1 MVRQKSL
8 RRRTKLLDLNQ
19 NKEKVVLLIHPM
31 LSSAHGMKLIIADHM
46 GEEFR
51 YILPDI
57 LLLP

>member
-1 MVRQKSL
+1 M
-8 RRRTKLLDLNQ
+8 LDLNQ

-31 LSSAHGMKLIIADHM
+31 LSSAHGMKLIIADYM